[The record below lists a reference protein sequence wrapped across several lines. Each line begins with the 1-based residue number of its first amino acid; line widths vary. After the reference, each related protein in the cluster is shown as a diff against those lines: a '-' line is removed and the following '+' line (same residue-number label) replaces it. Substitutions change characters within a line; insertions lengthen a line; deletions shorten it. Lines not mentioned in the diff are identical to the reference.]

1 MIECTGRLCYVL
13 AHRPR
18 RDIRRDGLAASMAE
32 GSEAAAAASR
42 LLAVGERSA
51 NGLPTPAAEL
61 AGDVAAVLRLTA
73 KNAEDRGILRASQTT
88 VAAVVDFRTQ
98 HLRSL
103 KDVLTVNKGLE
114 EKICAAD
121 ERIEAIQAQNDALEA
136 ELMRIESAKM
146 PPAPPPDA
154 SAPPKSS
161 AELLARVKYMD
172 ACALKIQRICRGWL
186 GRRRALRQAELITS
200 GAVL

>member
-1 MIECTGRLCYVL
+1 MLLEIDVYTV
-13 AHRPR
+13 
-18 RDIRRDGLAASMAE
+18 DGLAAVAMAE
-32 GSEAAAAASR
+32 GSEAAVAARR
-42 LLAVGERSA
+42 LQAVGERSA

-73 KNAEDRGILRASQTT
+73 KNAEDRSILRASQTT

-98 HLRSL
+98 HLRRL
-103 KDVLTVNKGLE
+103 KEVLTVNKGLE

-121 ERIEAIQAQNDALEA
+121 EHIAAIQVQNDALEA
-136 ELMRIESAKM
+136 ELMRIESAKP

-154 SAPPKSS
+154 SALLESS
-161 AELLARVKYMD
+161 AELLARVEYMD

-186 GRRRALRQAELITS
+186 GRRCALRQAELITS